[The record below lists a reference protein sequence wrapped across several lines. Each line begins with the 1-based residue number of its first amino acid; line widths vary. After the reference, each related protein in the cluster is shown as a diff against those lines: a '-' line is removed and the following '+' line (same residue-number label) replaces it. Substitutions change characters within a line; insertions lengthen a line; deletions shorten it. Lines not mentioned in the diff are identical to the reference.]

1 MAAAESLIASKSGR
15 RRQKVTKRSFNSAV
29 GPLKKSRK
37 LGKNQQGVAAGLAEL
52 LVARFQRSVSDLS
65 STSIERALSAPDQ
78 IGFLA
83 ELLKAT
89 PANDPADE
97 RLKEQQVNAARFK
110 RELAQE
116 AGGLLDLADV
126 MVLLGHGTRQ
136 AVYKA
141 VREHRLLAVE
151 DGDRLRFPACQ
162 FLDGKPIGGLRDLL
176 EVTPEIPGWRVLQY
190 LLVAEEGLADRSPLA
205 LLRTGKPE
213 DRDTAVRFA
222 RRLTD

>member
-1 MAAAESLIASKSGR
+1 MVAAESFIAGKSDR
-15 RRQKVTKRSFNSAV
+15 RRRKVTKRGVISVSR
-29 GPLKKSRK
+29 PLKPSKKS
-37 LGKNQQGVAAGLAEL
+37 GKKQQGLAAGLAEL
-52 LVARFQRSVSDLS
+52 LVARFQRSVSELS

-83 ELLKAT
+83 ELLEAT

-110 RELAQE
+110 RELAEE
-116 AGGLLDLADV
+116 AGGLHDVTDV
-126 MVLLGHGTRQ
+126 MALLGHGTKQ

-141 VREHRLLAVE
+141 VREHRLLAIE

-176 EVTPEIPGWRVLQY
+176 EAAPGIPGWRVLQF
-190 LLVAEEGLADRSPLA
+190 LLVAEEGLAGRTPLA
-205 LLRTGKPE
+205 LLRTGKP
-213 DRDTAVRFA
+213 DNRNTAVRFA